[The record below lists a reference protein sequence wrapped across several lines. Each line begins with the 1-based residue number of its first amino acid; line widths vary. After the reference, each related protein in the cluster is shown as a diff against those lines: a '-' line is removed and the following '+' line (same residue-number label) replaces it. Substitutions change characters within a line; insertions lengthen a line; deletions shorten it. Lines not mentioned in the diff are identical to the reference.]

1 MKLVFPGIETFY
13 GPNIPLDIH
22 LKVKALGN
30 FEITATDSVMA
41 GLATLE
47 MELWA
52 NKLDGNRE
60 MAASI
65 TLGDL
70 AFGFSL
76 LINDMI
82 VAAQITE
89 VYSTTVTVNSCAFGN
104 LSALK
109 LKLELN
115 KGFKIARPI
124 INDKLAAMTITVPS
138 NIAGVFELHNL
149 TLSYYD
155 NYLYAGATPV
165 FLPPATVASKQ
176 SYLQ

>member
-1 MKLVFPGIETFY
+1 MKLVFPGIENFY

-22 LKVKALGN
+22 LKVKSLGS
-30 FEITATDSVMA
+30 FDITASDNVMA
-41 GLATLE
+41 GLATID

-52 NKLDGNRE
+52 DKLDGTRE
-60 MAASI
+60 IAASI

-70 AFGFSL
+70 AFGFSV

-89 VYSTTVTVNSCAFGN
+89 VYSTTVTVNSCTFGK

-115 KGFKIARPI
+115 KGFKIAQPI
-124 INDKLAAMTITVPS
+124 INEKLAAMTIAVPS
-138 NIAGVFELHNL
+138 NIAGIFELHNL
-149 TLSYYD
+149 TLGYYD
-155 NYLYAGATPV
+155 DYLYAGATPI
-165 FLPPATVASKQ
+165 FLPPAMVTAED
-176 SYLQ
+176 

>member
-1 MKLVFPGIETFY
+1 
-13 GPNIPLDIH
+13 
-22 LKVKALGN
+22 
-30 FEITATDSVMA
+30 
-41 GLATLE
+41 
-47 MELWA
+47 
-52 NKLDGNRE
+52 
-60 MAASI
+60 
-65 TLGDL
+65 
-70 AFGFSL
+70 
-76 LINDMI
+76 
-82 VAAQITE
+82 
-89 VYSTTVTVNSCAFGN
+89 VTVNSCAFGN